1 MICMK
6 NHDPARVSSVPLSA
20 CLFAS
25 MLLGGCAALD
35 RLSAPGAQGPLE
47 APVAA
52 VVPPE
57 QPPLETSRFVIADP
71 SQRVVGELQVL
82 RTRAEDT
89 FVDIARAY
97 NIGFE
102 ELVAANPEV
111 DPWLPGEDAEVVLP
125 TRFILPPGPREGIVI
140 NNAQMRL
147 YFFEP
152 PAEDGTQVVYT
163 HPIGIG
169 RIGRATPTGQS
180 TVIDKAVD
188 PTWYPPVSVRREHA
202 ERGDPLPAIVPPGPD
217 NPLGRHVFRL
227 GLPSY
232 LIHGTNQP
240 PGVGMRVSA
249 GCVRMFPEDIE
260 ALYPRIALGT
270 PVRLINEPVLAAW
283 HGRQLYVD
291 AHEPLEEDARD
302 PEKLL
307 VDVIEQAMA
316 EAGQPLGTVDFRRA
330 AALLAEGRGIALP
343 TLRNSA
349 DSGQV
354 LAAAR
359 RIENIVVHGDSE
371 LAALR
376 ERTDE

>member
-1 MICMK
+1 
-6 NHDPARVSSVPLSA
+6 
-20 CLFAS
+20 

>member
-1 MICMK
+1 MEIQR
-6 NHDPARVSSVPLSA
+6 PTRV
-20 CLFAS
+20 FAGVRAAPVV
-25 MLLGGCAALD
+25 LAAVVLAGCAALE
-35 RLSAPGAQGPLE
+35 RGGAGDAAALQLPEPPL
-47 APVAA
+47 AL
-52 VVPPE
+52 E
-57 QPPLETSRFVIADP
+57 QAPLETSRFVIADP
-71 SQRVVGELQVL
+71 GERLLGELQIL
-82 RTRAEDT
+82 RTRSEDT

-97 NIGFE
+97 NLGFE
-102 ELVAANPEV
+102 ELVAANPGI
-111 DPWLPGEDAEVVLP
+111 DPWLPGEGTEGVLP
-125 TRFILPPGPREGIVI
+125 TRFIVPPGPREGLVV

-147 YFFEP
+147 FYFEP
-152 PAEDGTQVVYT
+152 PAADGTQVVYT

-180 TVIDKAVD
+180 TVIDKATD
-188 PTWYPPVSVRREHA
+188 PTWYPPLSVRREHA
-202 ERGDPLPAIVPPGPD
+202 EQGDPLPAIVPPGPD
-217 NPLGRHVFRL
+217 NPLGRHVLRL

-291 AHEPLEEDARD
+291 AHALLEEDSRD
-302 PEKLL
+302 PDTLL
-307 VDVIEQAMA
+307 VEVIEQAMA

-330 AALLAEGRGIALP
+330 AEVFAEGRGIALP

-349 DSGQV
+349 DAGEV
-354 LAAAR
+354 LASAR
-359 RIENIVVHGDSE
+359 RVENVVARGDQE

-376 ERTDE
+376 STADD